1 MTGKVLDNVIKPRV
15 AIVGSGIAG
24 LSCAYYL
31 HKHFDVHVFEADSR
45 IGGHTATIDFDLEG
59 KHYAIDTG
67 FIVFNDWTYPLFI
80 QLLKDIGVEYQA
92 SSMGFSVMCET
103 TGLEY
108 SGGSLS
114 TLFAQRGNLLNPKH
128 WKMLA
133 DIVRFNKL
141 ILNDLASDR
150 LDAKQTL
157 GEYLN
162 RNHFANRFLSH
173 YLIPMVSAIWSK
185 STQASL
191 DMPVLFFAEFFKNHG
206 LLSVKNRPQWYVIKG
221 GSKSYIKPLT
231 QSFAD
236 KIYTNSKVTGV
247 KRLGDAVELV
257 INNQKHCFD
266 YLVFA
271 GHSDQTLAALAD
283 ATDLETELLGNIPY
297 QVNDV
302 VLHWDESLLP
312 KNKSTW
318 SSWNYRLIKNKNG
331 ANFEQDKAVLTY
343 HMNTLQNIQSER
355 NFCVTLNHTDAVN
368 PDKIIGRYQYS
379 HPTFGKKA
387 LLTQRSWEAINGDR
401 TWFCGAWWRNGFHE
415 DAVYSAKRVADALL
429 QKIEIGTCQI
439 NSNSSNP

>member
-1 MTGKVLDNVIKPRV
+1 MTGTILDRVIKPRI

-24 LSCAYYL
+24 LSCGYYL
-31 HKHFDVHVFEADSR
+31 HKHFDVHIFEADSR
-45 IGGHTATIDFDLEG
+45 IGGHTATIDFELDG

-67 FIVFNDWTYPLFI
+67 FIVFNDWTYPLFM
-80 QLLKDIGVEYQA
+80 QLLDEIGVQYQP
-92 SSMGFSVMCET
+92 SSMGFSVTCET

-114 TLFAQRGNLLNPKH
+114 TLFAQRSNLLNSKH

-133 DIVRFNKL
+133 DIVRFNKT
-141 ILNDLASDR
+141 ILADLALNK
-150 LDAKQTL
+150 LDAKQSL
-157 GEYLN
+157 GEYLD
-162 RNHFANRFLSH
+162 RKRFASRFLSH

-206 LLSVKNRPQWYVIKG
+206 LLSVKNRPQWYVVSG

-231 QSFAD
+231 QFFAD
-236 KIYTNSKVTGV
+236 KIYTNAKVTDV
-247 KRLGDAVELV
+247 KRLADGVEFFV
-257 INNQKHCFD
+257 NDEKQHFD
-266 YLVFA
+266 YIVFA
-271 GHSDQTLAALAD
+271 SHSDQTLAALTD
-283 ATDLETELLGNIPY
+283 ASTLETELLGNIPY

-312 KNKSTW
+312 ENKSTW
-318 SSWNYRLIKNKNG
+318 SSWNYRLVKTNNQTR
-331 ANFEQDKAVLTY
+331 FEQDKAVLTY

-355 NFCVTLNHTDAVN
+355 NFCVTLNHTDAIN

-387 LLTQRSWEAINGDR
+387 LVTQQSWQDINTDR

-429 QKIEIGTCQI
+429 QKVQVATCHI
-439 NSNSSNP
+439 NTESANQ